1 MGRQGGSTWRRLAL
15 CLAASALVIGAGAAT
30 PAGAGAEQSATA
42 SLEGLAEL
50 SPGTHSPRE
59 RHESKRARK
68 GIALTPSATE
78 AHWACPEESC
88 EEIIDPSP
96 EPVVVGGVKRF
107 RLPAGG
113 PLLEGSGE
121 MGGFDPQDLQSAYKI
136 PTSGGETQT
145 IALVD
150 AYGYPTAEEDLAKYR
165 ERYGL
170 PPCTKA
176 NGCFKKVNQEGEEG
190 HYPPDKQGWE
200 TESAL
205 DIEMASA
212 ACPHCHIML
221 AEANS
226 AFGEDLRETVDT
238 AARLGATEISN
249 SYGSF
254 EQFCGEECEA
264 EAPSYDH
271 PGVLITASA
280 GDGGYDNYER
290 GGDSPNFPADLP
302 SVVAVG
308 GTVLRRAD
316 NARGWTEEVWSGG
329 GSGCAKLWPKS
340 IWQTDTGCSMRMS
353 DDVAAVAACESPV
366 STYATGQKGWED
378 VCGTSVSSPL
388 VSGIEAHAT
397 EYSRSLPGADAFYQD
412 PEALFDVAAGSNGTC
427 TPPATDSYYC
437 HAEVGYDG
445 PTGNGSPDGPLE
457 LTSAPAPI
465 AATSPA
471 SGVAN
476 GEATLNGKVDPQGL
490 EATYHFEYGTTTA
503 YGTSLPVPDASAGSG
518 RTAVAVS
525 ASISGLQADTTYH
538 YRLVATNT
546 NGTSYSSDGAFR
558 TALPAVTSVASDF
571 GPTDGGAS
579 VTITGENFTGATAV
593 HFGSREAEYFTLNSA
608 ESITAFTPQGAG
620 TVDVTVTTPAGTSE
634 TSTQDRYAYDTVG
647 PVLSWGYNDG
657 LLGDGAI
664 SQSGVPVEVSELP
677 EAVDLAAGGT
687 QSLALMPNGT
697 VMAWGENT
705 LGSVG
710 NGTEHSIDVPAQVCA
725 AATKPQDAEAEC
737 PHGPFLQEVTQ
748 VAAGSFNSLA
758 LLKNGTVVAWGGN
771 GRGQLG
777 IDSES
782 ESSDV
787 PVPVCAAKESPCSP
801 ANYLKEVVSIA
812 AGERFSL
819 ALLKNG
825 TVMAWGENNEGELA
839 TGKDTGP
846 ETCLS
851 KTIHCSKVPRAITG
865 LSDVTAIAAGS
876 YHVLALRS
884 DGGVLAWGSDGEGE
898 LGDGA
903 TEQSDTPTAV
913 CAAGE
918 LHPCTHDLS
927 GVRAIAADLY
937 TSAALLEDGHVVDWG
952 SNYHGQLGDGSLSGP
967 ETCGSES
974 CSRSPVAVSGLSDVS
989 ALTSGAENTENTV
1002 VTDAGEILTWGGD
1015 SYGQLGDGLFTSS
1028 DVPVRVCP
1036 AFASAPCPDGPYLS
1050 GEVLAISAGGLHNLV
1065 SLRTALSAITGVS
1078 PNRGPGAG
1086 GTKVTIQGHG
1096 LGDVTAVHFGANA
1109 ASSFE
1114 ILSDSELTA
1123 TSPSGSGVVD
1133 ITVTTPEGASHVSQA
1148 DQFTYEASSVT
1159 GVSPATGPA
1168 AGGTRVTITGARLS
1182 GASAVDFGATA
1193 ASEYEVRSPSEIVAV
1208 APPGSGVANITI
1220 TTPEGTSAVT
1230 PADQFVYQSAP
1241 VVVTEPAGAVRL
1253 SSATLEASVDP
1264 EGAIVTSCR
1273 FEYGTSTEYGSSA
1286 PCLTGPGSGSS
1297 PVPVSAQLTELSAA
1311 TSYHFRIVATN
1322 AQGTSYGADLT
1333 FATPASEF
1341 PEVGR
1346 CLKLKKPTG
1355 TFTNSSCTTAGA
1367 GKDEWQRGAGQHNH
1381 FTGVIS
1387 SVSFASRGKGPFP
1400 VLQCGESR
1408 LSGEYTG
1415 TQGASLQLTLSG
1427 CHSQLANASC
1437 QSEGAE
1443 AGIITASLHAQLGLI
1458 PGTKKASLGWQLQ
1471 PASGNDLLSFIC
1483 GSYEVAIAG
1492 SVIGPVSK
1500 VDKMASVFSLAF
1512 ATNKEGEQ
1520 EPTSFAG
1527 GSPDRLE
1534 LIVGKEELGLT
1545 LTASA
1550 TLDGEEPLELKAI
1563 S

>member
-1 MGRQGGSTWRRLAL
+1 MT
-15 CLAASALVIGAGAAT
+15 ASALVFVGAAAGA
-30 PAGAGAEQSATA
+30 PAGAGADQTATV
-42 SLEGLAEL
+42 SLAGLPEVI
-50 SPGTHSPRE
+50 PGTHSPRE
-59 RHESKRARK
+59 RHERKRARR
-68 GIALTPSATE
+68 GVSLSPSATE
-78 AHWACPEESC
+78 AHWACPEEAC
-88 EEIIDPSP
+88 EEIVDPSP
-96 EPVVVGGVKRF
+96 EAVVVRGVKRY
-107 RLPAGG
+107 RLPDGG

-121 MGGFDPQDLQSAYKI
+121 KGGFDPQDLQSAYRI
-136 PTSGGETQT
+136 PISGGETQT

-176 NGCFKKVNQEGEEG
+176 NGCFKKVNQEGVEDN
-190 HYPPDKQGWE
+190 YPPDKEGWE

-226 AFGEDLRETVDT
+226 SFGESLRETVDT

-254 EQFCGEECEA
+254 EQFCGNECEN

-271 PGVLITASA
+271 PGILITVSA

-329 GSGCAKLWPKS
+329 GSGCAKLWPKP
-340 IWQTDTGCSMRMS
+340 IWQTDTGCSGRMS

-366 STYATGQKGWED
+366 STYAKGQKGWED
-378 VCGTSVSSPL
+378 ICGTSVSSPL
-388 VSGIEAHAT
+388 VAGIEAHAS
-397 EYSRSLPGADAFYQD
+397 EYSRSLPGADAFYED
-412 PEALFDVAAGSNGTC
+412 PEALFDVTAGSNGTC
-427 TPPATDSYYC
+427 TPPATHAYYC
-437 HAEVGYDG
+437 HAGVGYDG
-445 PTGNGSPDGPLE
+445 PTGNGSPDGPLQ
-457 LTSAPAPI
+457 LSSAPAPI
-465 AATSPA
+465 AATNPA

-490 EATYHFEYGTTTA
+490 QATYHFEYGTTAA
-503 YGTSLPVPDASAGSG
+503 YGTSVPVPDASAGSG
-518 RTAVAVS
+518 RAAVAVL

-538 YRLVATNT
+538 YRLMATNA
-546 NGTSYSSDGAFR
+546 NGTGYSSDSAFT
-558 TALPAVTSVASDF
+558 TAPPAVKSVASDF

-593 HFGSREAEYFTLNSA
+593 YFGSREAEYFTLSSA

-634 TSTQDRYAYDTVG
+634 TNAEDRYIYDTLG
-647 PVLSWGYNDG
+647 PVLAWGYNDG
-657 LLGDGAI
+657 LLGDDAI
-664 SQSGVPVEVSELP
+664 LQSAVPVEVSELP
-677 EAVDLAAGGT
+677 EAVGLAAGGT

-710 NGTEHSIDVPAQVCA
+710 NGSEHAIDVPTEVCA
-725 AATKPQDAEAEC
+725 AQTTLKVAEGEC
-737 PHGPFLQEVTQ
+737 PDGPYLQEVTQ
-748 VAAGSFNSLA
+748 VAAGAFNSLA
-758 LLKNGTVVAWGGN
+758 LLKNGTVLAWGGN

-777 IDSES
+777 ADSETD
-782 ESSDV
+782 SSDV

-846 ETCLS
+846 ETCLA
-851 KTIHCSKVPRAITG
+851 KTIQCSKVPRAIAG
-865 LSDVTAIAAGS
+865 LSDVTALAPGS
-876 YHVLALRS
+876 FHVLALRS
-884 DGGVLAWGSDGEGE
+884 DGGVLAWGSDSEGE

-903 TEQSDTPTAV
+903 TAQSDTPTAV

-918 LHPCTHDLS
+918 LYPCAHDLS
-927 GVRAIAADLY
+927 GVHAIAADDS
-937 TSAALLEDGHVVDWG
+937 TSAALLEGGHVVDWG
-952 SNYHGQLGDGSLSGP
+952 SNYHGQLGDGALSGP

-989 ALTSGAENTENTV
+989 ALVSGVENSENTV
-1002 VTDAGEILTWGGD
+1002 VTDAGEILEWGGGG
-1015 SYGQLGDGLFTSS
+1015 YGQLGDSLYAAS
-1028 DVPVRVCP
+1028 DVPVQVCP

-1050 GEVLAISAGGLHNLV
+1050 GEVVAISAGGLHDLV
-1065 SLRTALSAITGVS
+1065 SLRTALSAIASVS

-1096 LGDVTAVHFGANA
+1096 LGEVTAVHFGATA

-1114 ILSDSELTA
+1114 VLSSSELTA

-1133 ITVTTPEGASHVSQA
+1133 ITVTTAEGASHVSPA
-1148 DQFTYEASSVT
+1148 DQFSYEASSVT

-1168 AGGTRVTITGARLS
+1168 AGATSVTISGTRLN
-1182 GASAVDFGATA
+1182 GASAVHFGATA
-1193 ASEYEVRSPSEIVAV
+1193 ASEYEVRSPSEILAV
-1208 APPGSGVANITI
+1208 SPPGSGAVDITV
-1220 TTPEGTSAVT
+1220 TTPEGTSAAT

-1241 VVVTEPAGAVRL
+1241 VVVTEPAGAVRI
-1253 SSATLEASVDP
+1253 SSATLYASVNP
-1264 EGAIVTSCR
+1264 EGASVTSCR
-1273 FEYGTSTEYGSSA
+1273 FEYGTTSEYGSSA

-1297 PVPVSAQLTELSAA
+1297 PVPVSAQLSELSSA
-1311 TSYHFRIVATN
+1311 TTYHFRIVATN
-1322 AQGTSYGADLT
+1322 ARGTSYGAEGT
-1333 FATPASEF
+1333 FATPASEL
-1341 PEVGR
+1341 PELGR
-1346 CLKLKKPTG
+1346 CLKLKRPTG
-1355 TFTNSSCTTAGA
+1355 PFSNSKCTTTTSA
-1367 GKDEWQRGAGQHNH
+1367 GKHEWQRGPGQHNH
-1381 FTGVIS
+1381 FSSLASSIS
-1387 SVSFASRGKGPFP
+1387 FVSRGKGGFP
-1400 VLQCGESR
+1400 LLQCGESQ

-1427 CHSQLANASC
+1427 CHSDLLNASC
-1437 QSEGAE
+1437 HSEGAE
-1443 AGIITASLHAQLGLI
+1443 TGIITALLRAQLGI
-1458 PGTKKASLGWQLQ
+1458 ISAAKKVSLGWELQ
-1471 PASGNDLLSFIC
+1471 PASGDHLLSFTC
-1483 GSYEVAIAG
+1483 GTYELAIAG

-1500 VDKMASVFSLAF
+1500 DDEMSSVFSLAF
-1512 ATNKEGEQ
+1512 ATNKEGDQ

-1527 GSPDRLE
+1527 GSVDKLE
-1534 LIVGKEELGLT
+1534 LVAGEEEAFGLT
-1545 LTASA
+1545 LTTSA
-1550 TLDGEEPLELKAI
+1550 TLDGEESLELKGI